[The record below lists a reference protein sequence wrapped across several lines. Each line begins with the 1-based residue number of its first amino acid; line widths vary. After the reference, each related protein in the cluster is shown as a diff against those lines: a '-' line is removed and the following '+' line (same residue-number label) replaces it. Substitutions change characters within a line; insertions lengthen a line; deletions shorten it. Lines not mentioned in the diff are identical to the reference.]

1 MTLLDSP
8 SVVDLAKLLEVR
20 RSTLSSWIHK
30 DRRPPMGVAMKLTSL
45 TGLSLEK
52 LEYGLD
58 WEPPEDDEE
67 VAEESS
73 PLLKTVMHM
82 VKDLDTQELE
92 LLKTLI
98 TYLKNN
104 PSAGKTKL
112 KSRNSSSKR

>member
-1 MTLLDSP
+1 
-8 SVVDLAKLLEVR
+8 
-20 RSTLSSWIHK
+20 
-30 DRRPPMGVAMKLTSL
+30 MGVAMKLTSL

-112 KSRNSSSKR
+112 KSRNSSSKS

>member
-1 MTLLDSP
+1 
-8 SVVDLAKLLEVR
+8 
-20 RSTLSSWIHK
+20 
-30 DRRPPMGVAMKLTSL
+30 MGVAMKLTSL

-82 VKDLDTQELE
+82 VKDLDNQELE

-104 PSAGKTKL
+104 PSAGKNQTQIPK
-112 KSRNSSSKR
+112 SSSKS